1 MNNIKSIF
9 AIAVAA
15 MLCIGC
21 TKTSDESKSNEK
33 ATLSASIENVNTK
46 TTLNGVEVKWSKDDQ
61 IALYSNS
68 DLSKK
73 VYNLTSGIGDKKALF
88 SGDAIEGSKFVA
100 VYPASAASYYSIG
113 NSVRILTPETQNYV
127 ENGISTNLL
136 PMLAEGTSL
145 ANMQFKY
152 IGGILRIQLYATE
165 TTQISSITFAPAEIN
180 QAVRYTDFYVNSNWG
195 TIYPYGAKPSENNIV
210 LNCSTPVTLSSDIA
224 KPTVFNIVYG
234 NQFSCTDFTVTVES
248 STGKKMIL
256 TKKGNFTFGSGII
269 NTFKAKEFVDNV
281 SSPNKVIILDGV
293 TEEELYSCTDTPT
306 TSVKIVTKNEE
317 VLTSTDIAQIISIID
332 KATAAV
338 DVDFSESKYVSETL
352 CTISSSKIKSIKLPS
367 NVKVLP
373 DFAFNKCT
381 ALTNID
387 LNGITT
393 IGTYAFDYCALTSI
407 YIPKT
412 VTKISNA
419 WISYYGSKVT
429 EFIVDAENPN
439 FQAIG
444 GVLFTKNSPTITLK
458 EYPRAKPGT
467 SYVIPDVTNKIQ
479 DYAFFDAAITKITI
493 PASVTTIG
501 SCMTK
506 KINYIKCEGEI
517 PAPGFKGSN
526 LPNNGTLEVPN
537 GFGEAYKT
545 AWGWLLPEQKN
556 WTVVD
561 GTSSSTSSAN
571 ISGLTP
577 NNITTEGFWN

>member
-21 TKTSDESKSNEK
+21 TKTSDESKCNEK

-46 TTLNGVEVKWSKDDQ
+46 TTLNGFEVRWSNDDK
-61 IALYSNS
+61 IALFSNS
-68 DLSKK
+68 DHSKK
-73 VYNLTSGIGDKKALF
+73 VYTLTSGSGDKKALF

-100 VYPASAASYYSIG
+100 VYPASAASYYIPG
-113 NSVRILTPETQNYV
+113 KSVRILTPETQNYV

-152 IGGILRIQLYATE
+152 IGGILRIQLYATK
-165 TTQISSITFAPAEIN
+165 TTKISSITFAPAQID
-180 QAVRYTDFYVNSNWG
+180 QAVKYTDFYVDNSWG
-195 TIYPYGAKPSENNIV
+195 TIYPYGGKPSENNIV
-210 LNCSTPVTLSSDIA
+210 LKCSTPVTISNDSN

-248 STGKKMIL
+248 SDGKKMIL
-256 TKKGNFTFGSGII
+256 TKKGNFTFGSGKI
-269 NTFKAKEFVDNV
+269 NTFNAKEFEDNV
-281 SSPNKVIILDGV
+281 SSSDKVIILDVGD
-293 TEEELYSCTDTPT
+293 EQELYNCEGVPT
-306 TSVKIVTKNEE
+306 KSVRVKTYNGK
-317 VLTSTDIAQIISIID
+317 VLTPADITQILSIVD
-332 KATAAV
+332 KAASAV
-338 DVDFSESKYVSETL
+338 DVDFSGSTYSSETF
-352 CTISSSKIKSIKLPS
+352 CTISSSKIKSVILPS

-373 DFAFNKCT
+373 DFAFKKCT
-381 ALTNID
+381 ALTDIN

-407 YIPKT
+407 TIPET

-419 WISYYGSKVT
+419 WISYYGSQVT
-429 EFIVDAENPN
+429 EFIVDAKNPN

-444 GVLFTKNSPTITLK
+444 GVLFTKTSPITLK

-467 SYVIPDVTNKIQ
+467 SYDIPNETEKIQ
-479 DYAFFDAAITKITI
+479 DYAFFGTAITNITI

-501 SCMTK
+501 NNCMTS
-506 KINYIKCEGEI
+506 KINYIKCLRET
-517 PAPGFKGSN
+517 PASGFTGNN
-526 LPNNGTLEVPN
+526 LPNNGTLVVPT
-537 GFGEAYKT
+537 GQGQAYWDEWT
-545 AWGWLLPEQKN
+545 WLATKN
-556 WTVVD
+556 WTVED
-561 GTSSSTSSAN
+561 GTSPSPSSAN
-571 ISGLTP
+571 ISDLTT

>member
-46 TTLNGVEVKWSKDDQ
+46 TTLEGVEVKWSADDQ

-73 VYNLTSGIGDKKALF
+73 VYNLTSGIGDKNALF
-88 SGDAIEGSKFVA
+88 SGDAIAGKRFVA

-113 NSVRILTPETQNYV
+113 KSVRILTPETQNYV

-165 TTQISSITFAPAEIN
+165 TTKISSITFAPAQID
-180 QAVRYTDFYVNSNWG
+180 QAVKYTDFYVNNDWG
-195 TIYPYGAKPSENNIV
+195 TIYPYGGKPSENNIV
-210 LNCSTPVTLSSDIA
+210 LKCYTPVTLSSDSN

-248 STGKKMIL
+248 SDGKKMIL
-256 TKKGNFTFGSGII
+256 TKKGNFTFGSGKI
-269 NTFKAKEFVDNV
+269 NTFKAKEFEDNV
-281 SSPNKVIILDGV
+281 SSSDKVIILDVGDEQALYNCKGV
-293 TEEELYSCTDTPT
+293 PT
-306 TSVKIVTKNEE
+306 KTVRVKTYNGK
-317 VLTSTDIAQIISIID
+317 VLTPADITQILSIVD
-332 KATAAV
+332 KAASAV
-338 DVDFSESKYVSETL
+338 DVDFSGSTYSSETL
-352 CTISSSKIKSIKLPS
+352 CTISSSKIKSVKLPS
-367 NVKVLP
+367 NVKELP

-381 ALTNID
+381 ALTDIN

-407 YIPKT
+407 TIPAT

-419 WISYYGSKVT
+419 WISYYGSKLT
-429 EFIVDAENPN
+429 EFIVVPENPN
-439 FQAIG
+439 FQAID
-444 GVLFTKNSPTITLK
+444 GVLFTKTKPITLK
-458 EYPRAKPGT
+458 EYPRAKAGT
-467 SYVIPDVTNKIQ
+467 SYVIPADTEKIQ
-479 DYAFFDAAITKITI
+479 DYAFFDAAITNITI

-501 SCMTK
+501 NNCMTS
-506 KINYIKCEGEI
+506 KINYIKCLGET
-517 PAPGFKGSN
+517 PASGFKGNN
-526 LPNNGTLEVPN
+526 LPNNGTLVVPK
-537 GFGEAYKT
+537 GKGQTYRD
-545 AWGWLLPEQKN
+545 AWRWLLPENKN
-556 WTVVD
+556 WTVD
-561 GTSSSTSSAN
+561 DNTSPSPSSAN
-571 ISGLTP
+571 ISALTP

>member
-46 TTLNGVEVKWSKDDQ
+46 TTLNGVEVRWSEGDQ

-73 VYNLTSGIGDKKALF
+73 VYNLTSGIGDKNALF
-88 SGDAIEGSKFVA
+88 SGDAIAGDRFVA
-100 VYPASAASYYSIG
+100 VYPASAASYYSTG
-113 NSVRILTPETQNYV
+113 YSVRILTPETQNYV

-145 ANMQFKY
+145 ANMKFKY
-152 IGGILRIQLYATE
+152 IGGILRIQLYATGE
-165 TTQISSITFAPAEIN
+165 TTKISSITFAPAQID

-210 LNCSTPVTLSSDIA
+210 LKCSTPVTLSKDSD

-256 TKKGNFTFGSGII
+256 TKKGNFTFGSGKI

-281 SSPNKVIILDGV
+281 SSPNKVIILDEGL
-293 TEEELYSCTDTPT
+293 EQQLHSCTGVPETK
-306 TSVKIVTKNEE
+306 VKVITKNKA
-317 VLTSTDIAQIISIID
+317 VLTSADIAQILSIVD
-332 KATAAV
+332 KAASAV
-338 DVDFSESKYVSETL
+338 DVDFSGSTYSSETF
-352 CTISSSKIKSIKLPS
+352 CTISSSKIKSVKLPS

-381 ALTNID
+381 ALTDIN

-407 YIPKT
+407 KIPKT

-429 EFIVDAENPN
+429 EFIVDDENDY
-439 FQAIG
+439 FKAIN
-444 GVLFTKNSPTITLK
+444 GVLFTKTSPITLK
-458 EYPRAKPGT
+458 EYPRAKKGT
-467 SYVIPDVTNKIQ
+467 EYVIPDGTVKIQ
-479 DYAFFDAAITKITI
+479 SYAFFDAAITKITI

-506 KINYIKCEGEI
+506 KINYIKCKGEI
-517 PAPGFKGSN
+517 PAPGFTGSN

-537 GFGEAYKT
+537 GYGDAYMT
-545 AWGWLLPEQKN
+545 AWGWLRPEQKN

>member
-15 MLCIGC
+15 MLCVGC

-46 TTLNGVEVKWSKDDQ
+46 TTLNGVEVRWSNDDK
-61 IALYSNS
+61 IALFSDSDQSN
-68 DLSKK
+68 K
-73 VYNLTSGIGDKKALF
+73 VYTLTSGGGDKKALF
-88 SGDAIEGSKFVA
+88 SGDAIAGERFVA
-100 VYPASAASYYSIG
+100 VYPASAASYYPIG
-113 NSVRILTPETQNYV
+113 QSVRILTPKTQNYV
-127 ENGISTNLL
+127 ENGISTDLL
-136 PMLAEGTSL
+136 PMLAQGTSL

-165 TTQISSITFAPAEIN
+165 PTQISSITFAPAEIN

-210 LNCSTPVTLSSDIA
+210 LNCSTPVTLSSVST

-256 TKKGNFTFGSGII
+256 TKSGNFTFGSGII

-281 SSPNKVIILDGV
+281 SSPNKVIILDEGA
-293 TEEELYSCTDTPT
+293 EQQLHSCTGVPT
-306 TSVKIVTKNEE
+306 TSVKVITKKTE
-317 VLTSTDIAQIISIID
+317 VLTSADIAQILSIVD
-332 KATAAV
+332 KAASAV
-338 DVDFSESKYVSETL
+338 DVDFSGSTYSSETF

-381 ALTNID
+381 ALTDID

-419 WISYYGSKVT
+419 WISYYNSKVT
-429 EFIVDAENPN
+429 EFIVDDANTY
-439 FQAIG
+439 FKAIN
-444 GVLFTKNSPTITLK
+444 GVLFTKTSPVTLK
-458 EYPRAKPGT
+458 EYPRAKAET
-467 SYVIPDVTNKIQ
+467 SYVIPDGTVKIQ
-479 DYAFFDAAITKITI
+479 DYAFAVTALTQLTI

-501 SCMTK
+501 NCMTS
-506 KINYIKCEGEI
+506 KINYIKCLGDT
-517 PAPGFKGSN
+517 PAPGFKGN
-526 LPNNGTLEVPN
+526 KLPNNGTLEVPT
-537 GFGEAYKT
+537 GKGEAYKT
-545 AWGWLLPEQKN
+545 AWSWLTDKS

-577 NNITTEGFWN
+577 NNIATEGFWN

>member
-68 DLSKK
+68 DISKK
-73 VYNLTSGIGDKKALF
+73 VYDLTSGSGEKKALF

-113 NSVRILTPETQNYV
+113 KSVRILTPETQNYV
-127 ENGISTNLL
+127 ENGISTDLL
-136 PMLAEGTSL
+136 PMLAQGTSL

-165 TTQISSITFAPAEIN
+165 PTQISSITFAPAEIN
-180 QAVRYTDFYVNSNWG
+180 QAVRYTDFYVNNSWG
-195 TIYPYGAKPSENNIV
+195 EIYPYGGKPSENNIV
-210 LNCSTPVTLSSDIA
+210 LKCSTPVTLSSDSK

-248 STGKKMIL
+248 LDGTKMIL
-256 TKKGNFTFGSGII
+256 TKKGNFTFGSGKI
-269 NTFKAKEFVDNV
+269 NTFKAKEFEDNV
-281 SSPNKVIILDGV
+281 SSSDKVIILDGGDEQV
-293 TEEELYSCTDTPT
+293 LYNCEGVPT
-306 TSVKIVTKNEE
+306 TSVRVITKNEA
-317 VLTSTDIAQIISIID
+317 VLTSADITQILSIVD
-332 KATAAV
+332 KAASAV
-338 DVDFSESKYVSETL
+338 DVDFSGSTYSSETL
-352 CTISSSKIKSIKLPS
+352 CTISSSKIKSVKLPS
-367 NVKVLP
+367 NVKELP

-381 ALTNID
+381 ALTDIN

-407 YIPKT
+407 TIPAT

-419 WISYYGSKVT
+419 WISYYGSKLT
-429 EFIVDAENPN
+429 EFIVVPENPN
-439 FQAIG
+439 FQAID
-444 GVLFTKNSPTITLK
+444 GVLFTKTKPITLK
-458 EYPRAKPGT
+458 EYPRAKAGT
-467 SYVIPDVTNKIQ
+467 SYVIPADTEKIQ
-479 DYAFFDAAITKITI
+479 DYAFFDAAITNITI

-501 SCMTK
+501 NNCMTS
-506 KINYIKCEGEI
+506 KINYIKCLGET
-517 PAPGFKGSN
+517 PASGFKGNN
-526 LPNNGTLEVPN
+526 LPNNGTLVVPK
-537 GFGEAYKT
+537 GKGQTYRD
-545 AWGWLLPEQKN
+545 AWSWLGTKS
-556 WTVVD
+556 WTVD
-561 GTSSSTSSAN
+561 DSTFPSPSSAN
-571 ISGLTP
+571 ISGLTT

>member
-68 DLSKK
+68 DISKK
-73 VYNLTSGIGDKKALF
+73 VYDLTSGSGEKKALF
-88 SGDAIEGSKFVA
+88 SGDAIAGDRFVA
-100 VYPASAASYYSIG
+100 VYPASAASYYSTG
-113 NSVRILTPETQNYV
+113 YSVRILTPETQNYV

-136 PMLAEGTSL
+136 PMLAEGTTL
-145 ANMQFKY
+145 ANMKFKY
-152 IGGILRIQLYATE
+152 IGGILRIQLYATGE
-165 TTQISSITFAPAEIN
+165 TTKISSITFAPAQID

-210 LNCSTPVTLSSDIA
+210 LNCSTPVTLSSDIE

-256 TKKGNFTFGSGII
+256 TKKGNFTFGSGKI
-269 NTFKAKEFVDNV
+269 NTFKATAFVDNV
-281 SSPNKVIILDGV
+281 SSPNKMIILD
-293 TEEELYSCTDTPT
+293 EDPEQELHSCTGVPT
-306 TSVKIVTKNEE
+306 TSVKVITRNDE
-317 VLTSTDIAQIISIID
+317 VLTSADIAQILSIVD
-332 KATAAV
+332 KAASAV
-338 DVDFSESKYVSETL
+338 DVDFSGSTYSSETF
-352 CTISSSKIKSIKLPS
+352 CTISSSKIKSVKLPS

-381 ALTNID
+381 ALTDIN

-407 YIPKT
+407 KIPET
-412 VTKISNA
+412 VTKISNS

-429 EFIVDAENPN
+429 EFIVDDANDY
-439 FQAIG
+439 FKAID
-444 GVLFTKNSPTITLK
+444 GVLFTKTSPITLK
-458 EYPRAKPGT
+458 EYPRAKAGT
-467 SYVIPDVTNKIQ
+467 SYEIPDGTVKIQ
-479 DYAFFDAAITKITI
+479 SYAFFDAAITKITI
-493 PASVTTIG
+493 PASVTTIRNN
-501 SCMTK
+501 CMTS
-506 KINYIKCEGEI
+506 KINYIKCLGET
-517 PAPGFKGSN
+517 PASGFRGNN
-526 LPNNGTLEVPN
+526 LPNNGTLVVPK
-537 GFGEAYKT
+537 GKGQTYLDAWSWLKT
-545 AWGWLLPEQKN
+545 KS
-556 WTVVD
+556 WTVD
-561 GTSSSTSSAN
+561 DKTLPSPSSAN
-571 ISGLTP
+571 ISALTT

>member
-46 TTLNGVEVKWSKDDQ
+46 TTLEGVEVKWSADDQ

-73 VYNLTSGIGDKKALF
+73 VYNLTSGIGDKNALF
-88 SGDAIEGSKFVA
+88 SGDAIAGDRFVA
-100 VYPASAASYYSIG
+100 VYPASAASYYSTG
-113 NSVRILTPETQNYV
+113 YSVRILTPETQNYV

-145 ANMQFKY
+145 ANMKFKY
-152 IGGILRIQLYATE
+152 IGGILRIQLYATGE
-165 TTQISSITFAPAEIN
+165 TTKISSITFAPAQID

-210 LNCSTPVTLSSDIA
+210 LKCSTPVTLSSVST

-256 TKKGNFTFGSGII
+256 TKSGNFTFGSGKI

-281 SSPNKVIILDGV
+281 SSSDKVIILDGV

-332 KATAAV
+332 KATAAI
-338 DVDFSESKYVSETL
+338 DVDFSESKYVSETF
-352 CTISSSKIKSIKLPS
+352 CTISSSKIKSVKLPS

-381 ALTNID
+381 ALIDID

-429 EFIVDAENPN
+429 EFSVDAENPN
-439 FQAIG
+439 FQAID
-444 GVLFTKNSPTITLK
+444 GVLFTKTSPITLK
-458 EYPRAKPGT
+458 EYPRAKAGT
-467 SYVIPDVTNKIQ
+467 SYVIPDGTNKIQ
-479 DYAFFDAAITKITI
+479 DYAFFDAAITNITI

-501 SCMTK
+501 NNCMTS
-506 KINYIKCEGEI
+506 KINYIKCLGET
-517 PAPGFKGSN
+517 PASGFRGNN
-526 LPNNGTLEVPN
+526 LPNNGTLVVPK
-537 GFGEAYKT
+537 GKGQTYLDAWSWLKT
-545 AWGWLLPEQKN
+545 KS
-556 WTVVD
+556 WTVD
-561 GTSSSTSSAN
+561 DKTLPSPSSAN
-571 ISGLTP
+571 ISALTT

>member
-46 TTLNGVEVKWSKDDQ
+46 TTLEGVEVKWSAGDQ

-73 VYNLTSGIGDKKALF
+73 VYTLTSGSGEKKALF

-113 NSVRILTPETQNYV
+113 KSVRILTPETQNYV
-127 ENGISTNLL
+127 ENGISTDLL
-136 PMLAEGTSL
+136 PMLAQGTSL

-165 TTQISSITFAPAEIN
+165 TTKISSITFAPAQIN
-180 QAVRYTDFYVNSNWG
+180 QAVKYTDFYVNNSWG
-195 TIYPYGAKPSENNIV
+195 EIYPYGGKPSENNIV
-210 LNCSTPVTLSSDIA
+210 LNCSTPVTLSSDSK

-248 STGKKMIL
+248 SDGKKMIL
-256 TKKGNFTFGSGII
+256 TKKGSFTFGSGKI
-269 NTFKAKEFVDNV
+269 NTFNAKEFVDNV
-281 SSPNKVIILDGV
+281 SSSDKVIILDGGA
-293 TEEELYSCTDTPT
+293 EQELYNCTGVPT
-306 TSVKIVTKNEE
+306 TSVRVKTYNGE
-317 VLTSTDIAQIISIID
+317 VLTSADITQILSIVD
-332 KATAAV
+332 NAASAV
-338 DVDFSESKYVSETL
+338 DVDFSGSTYSSETL
-352 CTISSSKIKSIKLPS
+352 CTISSSKIKSVKLPS

-407 YIPKT
+407 TIPKT
-412 VTKISNA
+412 VTTISNA
-419 WISYYGSKVT
+419 WISHYGSKVT
-429 EFIVDAENPN
+429 EFIVDKDNPK
-439 FQAIG
+439 FQAID
-444 GVLFTKNSPTITLK
+444 GVLFTKTSPITLK
-458 EYPRAKPGT
+458 EYPRAKAGT

-479 DYAFFDAAITKITI
+479 DYAFFGAAITNITI

-501 SCMTK
+501 NNCMTS
-506 KINYIKCEGEI
+506 KINYIKCLGET
-517 PAPGFKGSN
+517 PASGFKGNN
-526 LPNNGTLEVPN
+526 LPNNGTLVVPK
-537 GFGEAYKT
+537 GKGQTYRD
-545 AWGWLLPEQKN
+545 AWSWLGTKS
-556 WTVVD
+556 WTVD
-561 GTSSSTSSAN
+561 DSTFPSPSSAN
-571 ISGLTP
+571 ISGLTT